1 MESGLTRDGRATTV
15 SHTRFGRARRPRFI
29 STLYIYLGASQ
40 PFLRMYG
47 ILARGRGRRAGCGVC
62 PGVHGGYGTAPGA
75 RRNRAGSERPYT
87 KVPPPCQSP
96 LRASSA
102 VARARVPAHAPRFTP
117 AVRPRGDR
125 ASALLWHR
133 PPRREED
140 VPRCPLADFRVSLSP
155 CAMRRCG
162 PGRRCAPA
170 EG

>member
-15 SHTRFGRARRPRFI
+15 SHTRFGRVRRARLFP
-29 STLYIYLGASQ
+29 LYLGASQ

-62 PGVHGGYGTAPGA
+62 PGVHGGYAAPPRARGVTVQVAKDPTRKCHRRVKALFA
-75 RRNRAGSERPYT
+75 RR
-87 KVPPPCQSP
+87 PPWP
-96 LRASSA
+96 
-102 VARARVPAHAPRFTP
+102 VRVPAHAPRYTP

-125 ASALLWHR
+125 ASALLWYR

>member
-15 SHTRFGRARRPRFI
+15 SHTRFGRVRRARLFP
-29 STLYIYLGASQ
+29 LYLGASQ

-62 PGVHGGYGTAPGA
+62 PGVHGGYGGTAPGA

-102 VARARVPAHAPRFTP
+102 VARARAGARTAVYSRRAPTR
-117 AVRPRGDR
+117 
-125 ASALLWHR
+125 
-133 PPRREED
+133 
-140 VPRCPLADFRVSLSP
+140 
-155 CAMRRCG
+155 
-162 PGRRCAPA
+162 
-170 EG
+170 

>member
-15 SHTRFGRARRPRFI
+15 SHTRFGRARRPRII
-29 STLYIYLGASQ
+29 STLFIYLGASQ
-40 PFLRMYG
+40 PFLRMYFRPRRRV
-47 ILARGRGRRAGCGVC
+47 RGC
-62 PGVHGGYGTAPGA
+62 PGVRCSGVCTAPGA

-125 ASALLWHR
+125 ASELLWYR

-140 VPRCPLADFRVSLSP
+140 VPQCRANFRVSLSP